1 MASIIR
7 RALYLGA
14 VVYLAA
20 TAAQAQEKFCQVV
33 IQWSGDRTRPLD
45 DKITGIGAC
54 SPGMPISVSNFAR
67 ADSTFYVAKYCD
79 LSKAVVTHA
88 QPPSA
93 QAPASS
99 AFACVYAGERTPEP
113 LKK

>member
-14 VVYLAA
+14 VAHLAA

-45 DKITGIGAC
+45 DKITGIGTC
-54 SPGMPISVSNFAR
+54 SPGMALSVSNLAR
-67 ADSTFYVAKYCD
+67 ADSTPYIAKYCD
-79 LSKAVVTHA
+79 LSKAVVMHV
-88 QPPSA
+88 QPGSN
-93 QAPASS
+93 QTPASS
-99 AFACVYAGERTPEP
+99 AFACVYAGERTPES